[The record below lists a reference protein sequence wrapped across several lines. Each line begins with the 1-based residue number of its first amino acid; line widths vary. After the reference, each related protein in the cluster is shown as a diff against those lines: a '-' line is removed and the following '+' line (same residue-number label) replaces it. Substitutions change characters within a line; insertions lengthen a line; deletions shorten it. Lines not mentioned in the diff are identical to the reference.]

1 MLLVE
6 KYRPKKL
13 SEVVGLDPSKINIG
27 EDMPHLLLYGPPGTG
42 KTSLAKIIIKMLD
55 SNHIVLNASDERGI
69 DVIREKVKT
78 FSSTMSTNGKIKIVF
93 LDEADALTP
102 DAQNSLRNLMETF
115 AGNCR
120 FILTC
125 NYLNKVIEPLQSR
138 CLKIEFNNID
148 KSEIVDRLKFICTSE
163 NIPFEEA
170 ALVALVDNNVS
181 DIRKSVNALEEMRA
195 GVTLDK
201 IKKPSTTATQVFA
214 NLMIGD
220 FQAAR
225 QLYLD
230 AHLDNDQFLKDLYS
244 CIMESDIGDD
254 FKRRSIREIAEA
266 YKFINQVA
274 WKEILVENALLNIMD
289 IAYA

>member
-42 KTSLAKIIIKMLD
+42 KTSLAKIIIRMLD

-254 FKRRSIREIAEA
+254 FKKRSIREIAEA